1 MCHFVLAARTYKL
14 VENDRVE
21 YLVVWSIDLVSG
33 GVGWRNQYTKLSA
46 IILDRFMAL
55 QLIAW
60 AEVVSK

>member
-55 QLIAW
+55 PLIAW